1 MKSMTYP
8 EYVVIAKAARALGR
22 PVAWVSTRAEGM
34 LTDNA
39 GRDLIARAEL
49 GFDADHRI
57 TAYRVD
63 LVTNLG
69 AYNSQF
75 GQAIQT
81 ELFVKVLTG
90 VYKVPCLAPG
100 RPPASIPAARP
111 STPTARW
118 PARGDPDDRA
128 GDGSRRTG
136 PWARPGC
143 PAREERDPRLPR
155 HHAGG

>member
-1 MKSMTYP
+1 
-8 EYVVIAKAARALGR
+8 
-22 PVAWVSTRAEGM
+22 M

-39 GRDLIARAEL
+39 GRDLVAQAEL

-90 VYKVPCLAPG
+90 VYKVPVGMPG
-100 RPPASIPAARP
+100 GHGRLHQQHAHRRLSRC
-111 STPTARW
+111 W

-128 GDGSRRTG
+128 GDGSGRAGPGRRS
-136 PWARPGC
+136 GC
-143 PAREERDPRLPR
+143 PAAEERDPRLSR
-155 HHAGG
+155 HRRWRVR